1 MNTVFTIGIFLCFFL
16 QFLLLSKKNKST
28 TDVILAVWMF
38 IFGINLFLS
47 YLVTILDYKDIY
59 PFLTGLKHP
68 LPLLYGPML
77 YLYVLYSL
85 KPDQQFTWKVFLHF
99 APVALSYLY
108 LADFF
113 FFYSVEQQLLA
124 INWQVEH
131 FSIFLE
137 FSLYAFIL
145 SGIAYPIYS
154 YSLLGKHSQLIQD
167 NFAFNESINLNWLK
181 YCIWGIGFIYLVV
194 GLIVTPLATFIPFD
208 FNASMIVYSLLILF
222 VFFLGYFG
230 IKHQGIFVENSTHT
244 SSLVESA
251 SLSEYKRS
259 GLKEGDALLYQQKLS
274 QLMKTAKPYLEPKL
288 TLSNLADELDISVNH
303 LSQVINQYE
312 EKNFFDFVNSY
323 RVEEFKVRAV
333 DPANSN
339 FSILAIALDS
349 GFNSKSSFNQ
359 VFKKVTGKTP
369 SQFMANPSDA

>member
-1 MNTVFTIGIFLCFFL
+1 MNTVFTIGIFLSFFL
-16 QFLLLSKKNKST
+16 QFLLISKKNKSK

-47 YLVTILDYKDIY
+47 YVVTVLDYKEIY

-85 KPDQQFTWKVFLHF
+85 KPDQQFTWKIFLHF
-99 APVALSYLY
+99 VPVVLTYLY

-113 FFYSVEQQLLA
+113 YFYSFEQQLLA
-124 INWQVEH
+124 INWQVDN
-131 FSIFLE
+131 FSTFLS

-154 YSLLGKHSQLIQD
+154 YYLLGKHSQLIQD

-194 GLIVTPLATFIPFD
+194 GLLSTPLITFIPFD
-208 FNASMIVYSLLILF
+208 FDTSMIVYSLLILF

-230 IKHQGIFVENSTHT
+230 IKHQGIFVENSTHKT
-244 SSLVESA
+244 SLVEST
-251 SLSEYKRS
+251 SMSEYKRS
-259 GLKEGDALLYQQKLS
+259 GLKEEDALLYQQKLS
-274 QLMKTAKPYLEPKL
+274 HLMKTAKPYLEPKL
-288 TLSNLADELDISVNH
+288 TLSNLADELNTSVNH

-312 EKNFFDFVNSY
+312 EKNFFDFVNAY

-339 FSILAIALDS
+339 FSILAIAFDS

-359 VFKKVTGKTP
+359 VFKKVTGQTP
-369 SQFMANPSDA
+369 SQYMSKK